1 MYNLEKKKD
10 FHFMLTLRYT
20 YISNSLFLQVLGDVV
35 LVLLLNS
42 SLLVVGVSADIVQH
56 MNDLNICTIYV

>member
-1 MYNLEKKKD
+1 MN

-42 SLLVVGVSADIVQH
+42 PLLVVGVSADIVQH
-56 MNDLNICTIYV
+56 YE

>member
-1 MYNLEKKKD
+1 MYNLENKKN

-42 SLLVVGVSADIVQH
+42 PLLVVGVSADIVQH
-56 MNDLNICTIYV
+56 YE